1 MDKET
6 AIAQLNAATKQER
19 LEAARALKKHIDSG
33 QIRTLPDEGYTNNHV
48 HTTYSYSPYSPAKAV
63 YMAVLNGL
71 STVGIIDHDA
81 IGGAEEFIAAG
92 EIFGIATTIGFEI
105 RTDWSDTRLR
115 GRRINNPDQVS
126 SAYICAHG
134 LPHGSIAKADAYLR
148 NIRQARDKRSKK
160 IVGNINGIAQPLG
173 ISIDFETDVLPLS
186 FAHDGGGVT
195 ERHLLSALTNKMMKK
210 FGKGQR
216 MVDVL
221 CGSFGIELGVSQ
233 LAYLTDEGNE
243 MYAYDLLNVFKSILI
258 KDIYVDATRD
268 EIVSVQ
274 SAVDFIKEVGA
285 IPSYC
290 YLGDVGQSPTGDKKA
305 QKFEDDYL
313 EDVLETA
320 RDIGFSAIAYMPS
333 RNTMAQLERI
343 MKLCDEYGFMQISG
357 EDINQPRQS
366 FICKQLSEPAF
377 AHLTDTTWALTGHE
391 MAASKDLKNGMFA
404 DGKKLGREEL
414 AGRIEK
420 YKQIG
425 LGNIE

>member
-258 KDIYVDATRD
+258 KDIYVEFSLPGETRKGQIAATQKSGYRVHWIRP
-268 EIVSVQ
+268 EKQVQ
-274 SAVDFIKEVGA
+274 FCMKRV
-285 IPSYC
+285 
-290 YLGDVGQSPTGDKKA
+290 A
-305 QKFEDDYL
+305 QKQFDNNL
-313 EDVLETA
+313 FIFNL
-320 RDIGFSAIAYMPS
+320 
-333 RNTMAQLERI
+333 
-343 MKLCDEYGFMQISG
+343 SG
-357 EDINQPRQS
+357 EATKPYFILACGYACSQLITKFFCQPFFQAKSGLIVYSRFLPGDRKSLSQ
-366 FICKQLSEPAF
+366 FFLRKALHPNKQPAAVPF
-377 AHLTDTTWALTGHE
+377 TTGPGFY
-391 MAASKDLKNGMFA
+391 M
-404 DGKKLGREEL
+404 
-414 AGRIEK
+414 RI
-420 YKQIG
+420 
-425 LGNIE
+425 